1 MPKVGTVAV
10 RELQEFFAAERR
22 VMFFCFLTIKL
33 PKVHS
38 SIGPVAKHV
47 TDFTKG
53 LADLVED
60 TLKIFER
67 FGMPIAPLSKAAWG
81 SKYKYQCFLRWWGVL
96 SLTLFKS
103 CGI

>member
-1 MPKVGTVAV
+1 M
-10 RELQEFFAAERR
+10 
-22 VMFFCFLTIKL
+22 
-33 PKVHS
+33 
-38 SIGPVAKHV
+38 AKHV